1 MAIGSCII
9 MAFID
14 TDILQHIY
22 IYIYIVFFSIILSL
36 WIGNSVKKQFRGYAE
51 ESERIYKIL
60 GIHDIDALNKAL
72 IKNNPQPYEDK
83 ETDRIY
89 EDVHDYT
96 QFLSYDPQP
105 LVDVKTDESHIR

>member
-1 MAIGSCII
+1 MYII
-9 MAFID
+9 FC
-14 TDILQHIY
+14 
-22 IYIYIVFFSIILSL
+22 SIIAILF
-36 WIGNSVKKQFRGYAE
+36 IGYTVKKQFRGYAQ

-60 GIHDIDALNKAL
+60 GVKDIDTLNKAL

-96 QFLSYDPQP
+96 QFLDYDPQP
-105 LVDVKTDESHIR
+105 LVDLKTDESHIR

>member
-1 MAIGSCII
+1 M
-9 MAFID
+9 
-14 TDILQHIY
+14 ILC
-22 IYIYIVFFSIILSL
+22 SIIAI
-36 WIGNSVKKQFRGYAE
+36 WFIGYTVKKQFRGYAQ

-60 GIHDIDALNKAL
+60 GVKDIDTLNKAL

-96 QFLSYDPQP
+96 QFLDYDPQP
-105 LVDVKTDESHIR
+105 LVDLKTDESHIL